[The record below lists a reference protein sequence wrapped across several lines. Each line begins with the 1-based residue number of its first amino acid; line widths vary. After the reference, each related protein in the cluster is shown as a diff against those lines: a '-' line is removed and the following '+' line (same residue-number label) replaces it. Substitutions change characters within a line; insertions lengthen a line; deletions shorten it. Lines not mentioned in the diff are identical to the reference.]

1 MANPKKRHPR
11 NLPGPFYVDDACI
24 THNSC
29 VLDAPEHFALD
40 PATGT
45 AYVKRQPVTPE
56 EVARCWKALDGC
68 PVSAIG
74 CTEARPQGTGPKTEE
89 AGSSGKKPWWRFW

>member
-1 MANPKKRHPR
+1 MANLKKRHPR
-11 NLPGPFYVDDACI
+11 DVPGPFFVDDACI

-45 AYVKRQPVTPE
+45 AYVKRQPTTPE

-74 CTEARPQGTGPKTEE
+74 CTATRPAAAPSQAGPGAT
-89 AGSSGKKPWWRFW
+89 AGKKPWWRFW

>member
-56 EVARCWKALDGC
+56 
-68 PVSAIG
+68 SAFG